1 MRVTMKK
8 TPNRKKKKEEKGTKS
23 ERGKVLVEE
32 RSEEG
37 AKKKD

>member
-1 MRVTMKK
+1 MKK
-8 TPNRKKKKEEKGTKS
+8 TQTEKKKKEEKGTKS
-23 ERGKVLVEE
+23 KRGKVLVEE